1 LAKLTSINNH
11 NNNNNH
17 DGMTLEERLV
27 RAFSDTTIT
36 ASELAELILE
46 TEKGIADAE
55 VIANR
60 LEQVALDPV
69 ASADPVK
76 ARETAEFAQ
85 FAAQRLRTVLP
96 RLEQRHQ
103 QIIAQVRCTWRPR

>member
-1 LAKLTSINNH
+1 MSKINNH
-11 NNNNNH
+11 NTRDN
-17 DGMTLEERLV
+17 MTLEESVVSAL
-27 RAFSDTTIT
+27 SDITIT
-36 ASELAELILE
+36 ASGLAELIVE

-55 VIANR
+55 LIANR

-76 ARETAEFAQ
+76 ARETAQFAQ
-85 FAAQRLRTVLP
+85 FAAKRLRNVLP

>member
-1 LAKLTSINNH
+1 VGNYAMSKINNH
-11 NNNNNH
+11 NTRDN
-17 DGMTLEERLV
+17 MTLEERVVSAL
-27 RAFSDTTIT
+27 SDTTIT
-36 ASELAELILE
+36 TSGFAQLIVE

-60 LEQVALDPV
+60 LEQVGLDPV

-76 ARETAEFAQ
+76 AREAAEFAQ

-103 QIIAQVRCTWRPR
+103 QIIAQVRCTSRPR